1 MPATLSILNKLLL
14 ALTPEDLDRLHP
26 HLELITLV
34 QKQILSKP
42 NAPIE
47 HVHFVQDGMVSIVQV
62 LEDGVDAEVGVIGSE
77 GFDGMPV
84 LLGAETS
91 PLEAMVQLPGFALR
105 LPASALRDAVA
116 LSPALSELLLRYV
129 QAFHIQVSMCA
140 GCNLRH
146 NLPERLARWLLIAR
160 DRAASDRLRL
170 THEFLS
176 IMLGVRRPGI
186 TVALGALRAAKL
198 IYNGHGHVTIIDRPG
213 LEAACCECYGVVRN
227 EYKRLLP

>member
-14 ALTPEDLDRLHP
+14 ALTPEDIDRLHP

-116 LSPALSELLLRYV
+116 RSPALSELLLRYV

-146 NLPERLARWLLIAR
+146 NLPERLARWLLMAR

-186 TVALGALRAAKL
+186 TVALGALRAARL
-198 IYNGHGHVTIIDRPG
+198 MTEWPRPCHNHRPARPG
-213 LEAACCECYGVVRN
+213 GG
-227 EYKRLLP
+227 LLRVLRRCQE

>member
-1 MPATLSILNKLLL
+1 MFTLCKMAWCPLC
-14 ALTPEDLDRLHP
+14 R
-26 HLELITLV
+26 
-34 QKQILSKP
+34 
-42 NAPIE
+42 
-47 HVHFVQDGMVSIVQV
+47 V

-77 GFDGMPV
+77 GFDGMSV
-84 LLGAETS
+84 LLGADTS

-116 LSPALSELLLRYV
+116 RSPALSELLLRYV

-146 NLPERLARWLLIAR
+146 NLPERLARWLLMAR

-176 IMLGVRRPGI
+176 IMLGVRRPGV
-186 TVALGALRAAKL
+186 TVALGALRAARL
-198 IYNGHGHVTIIDRPG
+198 NLQWPWPCHHRRPARPG
-213 LEAACCECYGVVRN
+213 GG
-227 EYKRLLP
+227 LLRVLRQCQE